1 MDTAPISARLARVD
15 DQLAALRRDHAAI
28 VAAAE
33 SSNADDEHDPEGA
46 TIAWERE
53 QVAALIARL
62 EREREQ
68 LVAAVERAADG
79 TYGVCERCGRKIP
92 AERLAVRPA
101 ARTCVGCG

>member
-28 VAAAE
+28 LAASEA
-33 SSNADDEHDPEGA
+33 SNADDEHDPEGA

-62 EREREQ
+62 EEDRAQ
-68 LVAAVERAADG
+68 LTAAAERARDG
-79 TYGVCERCGRKIP
+79 TYGRCERCGREIP